1 MTKIGEKR
9 EHAMDLRGKV
19 ALVTGGASGIGA
31 AACRRLASHGAVVS
45 VADVDEERGR
55 SVADAVGGRFHRLD
69 VTDLA
74 ANHAVVAAIEEQFG
88 RLDIAFLNAGIVAS
102 GRDDEP
108 LDEAAYRR
116 ILGINLD
123 GVVFGVDAVVPAMT
137 RNGGGHVVGT
147 ASLAGLV
154 PMPGD
159 ALYTLTKTAVVGYVR
174 ALAPTLAARGIS
186 INALCPGFAD
196 TPMITPMRGQF
207 DAAGFPVL
215 TAEQVA
221 EALAQCLAAGGTGE
235 AWFVQ
240 PGMPAAPYRFRNVPA
255 ARNAD
260 GSHAAVPAGLGPHGA
275 RR

>member
-1 MTKIGEKR
+1 
-9 EHAMDLRGKV
+9 MDLRGKV

-55 SVADAVGGRFHRLD
+55 SVADALGGRFHRLD

-123 GVVFGVDAVVPAMT
+123 GVVFGVDADLRAL
-137 RNGGGHVVGT
+137 RAGGGGAIVVT
-147 ASLAGLV
+147 ASLAGLAPV
-154 PMPGD
+154 PIDPLYAANKH
-159 ALYTLTKTAVVGYVR
+159 ALIGLVR
-174 ALAPTLAARGIS
+174 SLGEALAPEGIRV
-186 INALCPGFAD
+186 NALCPSFARTAIIGPIAD
-196 TPMITPMRGQF
+196 VLARTGVPILEVEEVTDALLALLDGA
-207 DAAGFPVL
+207 AAGECWYVVPGR
-215 TAEQVA
+215 TP
-221 EALAQCLAAGGTGE
+221 EAFRFQGI
-235 AWFVQ
+235 
-240 PGMPAAPYRFRNVPA
+240 PGPRRGVVH
-255 ARNAD
+255 AR
-260 GSHAAVPAGLGPHGA
+260 GSA
-275 RR
+275 R